1 MDRHQSA
8 TLRVFVPQESPVEMK
23 LAQLARA
30 KRNASLLLAAAAV
43 VFVATMALPESR
55 WLLALRAVAESAMV
69 GGMADWFAVTALFRR
84 IPTGIPFITAHT
96 EVIPRSKD
104 RIADNL
110 AEFVKEKFLAPESLV
125 ALIRQNDPARYVARW
140 LTDEPNTR
148 LLGQYVA
155 RAVEGALHVVEDER
169 IEQLLRD
176 GAREVLAGVDLTQSL
191 AGVLETLTDKHR
203 HEELLEQGI
212 DKAMDWLERP
222 ATREWIAGQIVD
234 WLKEEHPKKQKVLP
248 THWIGENAAAVIAN
262 AVHQRLD
269 AIRANPAHQYRQQFD
284 RAVHDFVQR
293 LQAQPELHA
302 RGEQIKQYILQDP
315 AFGDYVVG
323 LWASLKTWLAE
334 DLRRP
339 DSGFHRAVAGGGAW
353 LGQQLA
359 QDPELRRALTL
370 QMEEAARG
378 LAPDFAE
385 FLTVHIRDTIRHW
398 DAQEMADQ
406 IELNIGK
413 DLQAIRINGTLV
425 GGAIGLALHLL
436 TYLPGL
442 F

>member
-1 MDRHQSA
+1 MEA
-8 TLRVFVPQESPVEMK
+8 K
-23 LAQLARA
+23 LAQLGRA
-30 KRNASLLLAAAAV
+30 KRNASLLLAAAAAIFV
-43 VFVATMALPESR
+43 VTMVLPENR
-55 WLLALRAVAESAMV
+55 WLLALRAVAEAAMV

-110 AEFVKEKFLAPESLV
+110 ALFVKEKFLAPESLV
-125 ALIRQNDPARYVARW
+125 ALIRQNDPARYVGQW
-140 LTDEPNTR
+140 LTDEANAK

-155 RAVEGALHVVEDER
+155 RAVEGALHMVEDAR

-176 GAREVLAGVDLTQSL
+176 GVREVLAGVDLTQSL
-191 AGVLETLTDKHR
+191 AGVLDTLTADGR
-203 HEELLEQGI
+203 HDELLEQGI
-212 DKAMDWLERP
+212 AKVMEWLQHP
-222 ATREWIAGQIVD
+222 AAREWIASQIVD

-269 AIRANPAHQYRQQFD
+269 AIRTNPAHQYRQLFD
-284 RAVHDFVQR
+284 RTVHDFVRR
-293 LQAQPELHA
+293 LQTQPELRA

-323 LWASLKTWLAE
+323 LWGSLKQWLAD

-339 DSGFHRAVAGGGAW
+339 DSAFHRAVAGAGGW

-359 QDPELRRALTL
+359 QDAELRAALTA
-370 QMEEAARG
+370 QMEQAARG

-398 DAQEMADQ
+398 DAHDMADQ

-425 GGAIGLALHLL
+425 GGMIGLALHLL
-436 TYLPGL
+436 TYLPRLVGL
-442 F
+442 

>member
-1 MDRHQSA
+1 M
-8 TLRVFVPQESPVEMK
+8 ENK
-23 LAQLARA
+23 LAELGRA
-30 KRNASLLLAAAAV
+30 KRNASLLLAAAAA
-43 VFVATMALPESR
+43 VFVATMALPENR
-55 WLLALRAVAESAMV
+55 WLLALRAVAEAAMV

-110 AEFVKEKFLAPESLV
+110 ALFVKEKFLAPDTLV
-125 ALIRQNDPARYVARW
+125 ALIRKNDPARYVARW
-140 LTDEPNTR
+140 LTDEANTR

-155 RAVEGALHVVEDER
+155 RAVEGALHMVEDAR

-176 GAREVLAGVDLTQSL
+176 GVREVFAGMDLTESL
-191 AGVLETLTDKHR
+191 AGVLDALTAEGR
-203 HEELLEQGI
+203 HEQLLEQAI
-212 DKAMDWLERP
+212 AKAMEWLERP
-222 ATREWIAGQIVD
+222 GTRDWIAAQIVD
-234 WLKEEHPKKQKVLP
+234 WLKEEHPRKQKMLP

-262 AVHQRLD
+262 AVHQRLE
-269 AIRANPAHQYRQQFD
+269 AIRANPEHEYRQLFD
-284 RAVHDFVQR
+284 RAVHDFVAK
-293 LQAQPELHA
+293 LQTQPELRA
-302 RGEQIKQYILQDP
+302 RGEQVKQYILQDP
-315 AFGDYVVG
+315 KFGTYVGG
-323 LWASLKTWLAE
+323 LWASLKHWLGE

-339 DSGFHRAVAGGGAW
+339 DSAFHRAVAGAGGW
-353 LGQQLA
+353 LGLQLA
-359 QDPELRRALTL
+359 QDAELRRALTA

-398 DAQEMADQ
+398 DAHDMADQ

-425 GGAIGLALHLL
+425 GGAIGLGLHLL
-436 TYLPGL
+436 TYTPALFAGL
-442 F
+442 SR